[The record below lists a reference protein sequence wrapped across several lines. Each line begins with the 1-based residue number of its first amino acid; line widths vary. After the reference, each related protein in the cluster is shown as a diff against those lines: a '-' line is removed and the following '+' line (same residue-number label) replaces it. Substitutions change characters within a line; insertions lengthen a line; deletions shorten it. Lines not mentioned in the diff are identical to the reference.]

1 MTKPPEQLGR
11 LVDTPKKPQTS
22 DEEEAAAPPVPAP
35 SAAGSPFRPL
45 SRRRR
50 QAQLPEPPPAVER
63 PSTSLVFDA
72 SPTTVAA
79 ALAKAGASTDEAS
92 LAWRAGR
99 DGEADVKVEAHNGTG
114 APRGAAADAGI
125 QADGGTR
132 PGRDCVADVGIQAD
146 GGAGNGSPR

>member
-1 MTKPPEQLGR
+1 
-11 LVDTPKKPQTS
+11 VDTPKKPQTS

-35 SAAGSPFRPL
+35 SPPRPASSPFRPL

-79 ALAKAGASTDEAS
+79 ALAKAGASPEDAS

-99 DGEADVKVEAHNGTG
+99 EREVHVEREGQSDA
-114 APRGAAADAGI
+114 GAARNAVVDTDI
-125 QADGGTR
+125 
-132 PGRDCVADVGIQAD
+132 
-146 GGAGNGSPR
+146 